1 MLEKKPNCLKAQV
14 ADYGLTID
22 AKSHKAQGDGD
33 GNSVVPH
40 DDCKAVVARLTTPR
54 CSPIPRND
62 GCVVIA
68 EGSGGGAAV
77 STNGSD
83 FEVVS
88 IIARRRGGGVD

>member
-1 MLEKKPNCLKAQV
+1 MKV
-14 ADYGLTID
+14 ANFGLTID
-22 AKSHKAQGDGD
+22 ANCHKAQGDGD

-77 STNGSD
+77 SINGSD
-83 FEVVS
+83 SEVVS
-88 IIARRRGGGVD
+88 IIAWRRGGGVD